1 MGLKK
6 MLAQGIE
13 KEQEQLKRAS
23 EPADPIVKEDP
34 AVQEAPA
41 ERKTETPAEDESKKS
56 SESTPQKKNT
66 RNTTHKKQAK
76 KTDKKNPGGRPTNE
90 EKGIKSRKQYT
101 LTLKED
107 TYRMILEEAGK
118 EEISFAKF
126 MERAALEYI
135 NNHK

>member
-6 MLAQGIE
+6 MLQQGLE
-13 KEQEQLKRAS
+13 YEDALLTKAS
-23 EPADPIVKEDP
+23 KPAEPAKDETAMVEQSER
-34 AVQEAPA
+34 VEAKNEP
-41 ERKTETPAEDESKKS
+41 EPDTSTPKKS
-56 SESTPQKKNT
+56 AAASTPKK
-66 RNTTHKKQAK
+66 KE
-76 KTDKKNPGGRPTNE
+76 KKNPGGRPTNK
-90 EKGIKSRKQYT
+90 EKGILSRKQYT

-118 EEISFAKF
+118 EELSFAKF

>member
-6 MLAQGIE
+6 MLQQGLE
-13 KEQEQLKRAS
+13 YEDALLTKAS
-23 EPADPIVKEDP
+23 KPAEPAKDETAMVEQSER
-34 AVQEAPA
+34 VEAKNELEPD
-41 ERKTETPAEDESKKS
+41 TSTPKKS
-56 SESTPQKKNT
+56 AAASTPKK
-66 RNTTHKKQAK
+66 KE
-76 KTDKKNPGGRPTNE
+76 KKNPGGRPTNK
-90 EKGIKSRKQYT
+90 EKGILSRKQYT

-118 EEISFAKF
+118 EELSFAKF